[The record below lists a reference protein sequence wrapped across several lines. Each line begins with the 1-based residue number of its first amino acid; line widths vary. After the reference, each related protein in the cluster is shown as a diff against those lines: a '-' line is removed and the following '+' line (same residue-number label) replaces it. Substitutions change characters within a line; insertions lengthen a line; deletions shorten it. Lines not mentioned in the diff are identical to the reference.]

1 MLFIYVYIAQC
12 LLCFAVFS
20 LHLWFGLVWLVVEEV
35 KIIIRTILH
44 TCARIT
50 HTHTRH
56 KPPPP
61 TFLFSVGQWACREK
75 KSSTAI
81 SCMRR
86 VRSMFSFK

>member
-44 TCARIT
+44 ICARIT
-50 HTHTRH
+50 HTTQAAAADI
-56 KPPPP
+56 
-61 TFLFSVGQWACREK
+61 SVFGG
-75 KSSTAI
+75 T
-81 SCMRR
+81 
-86 VRSMFSFK
+86 VGV